1 MKMTQL
7 FASLF
12 AVIVFA
18 GCMSCQAEDKLA
30 KLAIVKAEYGDL
42 PTGNK
47 TDVTDKVKGLVNADG
62 LSVEATNENFGDPA
76 DGVTKKL
83 KVEYT
88 LDDKKLDQQVNEGE
102 SLKISLKPVKLKIVK
117 AFYGDIPDG
126 TKTDVTDKVQSAV
139 KDNALSIG
147 ASNENFGDP
156 VEGTVKKLKVDYTF
170 DGGAAKSKEAN
181 ENDTLTISDKGE

>member
-62 LSVEATNENFGDPA
+62 LSVEASNENFGDPA

-102 SLKISLKPVKLKIVK
+102 SLKISLKPSKLKIVK